1 MRTKNPTDTPA
12 TIAPVAATPKPV
24 TKRPIRTRKPPAATS
39 TPPTTLA
46 SPAAKPA
53 RTKPASVKPAMAKPV
68 LANAATSAAD
78 VGAEKALKP
87 KKPKMVRDSFTIPKM
102 EYAVLETMKAR
113 AAQLASPAKKTE
125 LFRAGIKALA
135 ALPDAEFLAAIQA
148 VPSLKTGRPAK
159 PSAE

>member
-12 TIAPVAATPKPV
+12 TIAPAAATPKPV

-39 TPPTTLA
+39 TPPTTLP
-46 SPAAKPA
+46 SPAEKRA
-53 RTKPASVKPAMAKPV
+53 RTKPV

-135 ALPDAEFLAAIQA
+135 ALPDAEFLAAIHA